1 MSYMGSRP
9 PAQNADRGVGSTTHR
24 LSFGE
29 KAMKLIVLYVI
40 MVSAMMFWWLRNVKA
55 ERRV

>member
-1 MSYMGSRP
+1 VQSSRSP
-9 PAQNADRGVGSTTHR
+9 DQNADRVVGSTTHR
-24 LSFGE
+24 LSFRE

-40 MVSAMMFWWLRNVKA
+40 MVGAMMFWWLRNVKA